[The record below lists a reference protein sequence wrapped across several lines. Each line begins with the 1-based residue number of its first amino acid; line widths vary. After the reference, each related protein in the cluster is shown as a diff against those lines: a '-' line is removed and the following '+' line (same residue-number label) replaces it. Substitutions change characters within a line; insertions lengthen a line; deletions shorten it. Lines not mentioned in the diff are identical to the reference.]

1 MKRLLAA
8 LLAAALAGSLAACGG
23 EPAREPVPPVSS
35 MELPG
40 EPEAAPPAPEPEPVP
55 PAPESAPEEAPP
67 AGSVPSAEAVSTP
80 PAAPAA
86 ALPDGFNF
94 TAGPDSGV
102 FLCGGVRVNGGSVY
116 RYSDQVAVGS
126 SWETPFH
133 LQKLE
138 PEPADEIGER
148 LSDFDVLILELED
161 DTKYTYTFYT
171 EGLEVA
177 KSLPAADAGEPVRY
191 RVDPKA
197 YAELIGLERVRMGE
211 GLWFPSWL
219 RVIRKSRVTG
229 IAFRSSDGESE
240 TVYLPDDERFDWALS
255 GLDIS
260 VRPGSAER
268 VGRESRLEGAA
279 RIDIDFATGIRY
291 RVEVNETALLVAA
304 SDMDH
309 ALRYPLKHEDTTLRE
324 LDDIAAGKMLPLTGK
339 PVVYLYPERL
349 TDVSV
354 RVDYRGSFSETIPA
368 YRDGWEVTAHP
379 GGALVD
385 RADGR
390 SYPYLFWE
398 GNTPVDWDFSEGF
411 CVAGADTERF
421 LREKLALLGLN
432 AGETAE
438 FLDYWLPEM
447 QQNACNLITFSTE
460 QYERLA
466 PMEISPAPDSLLRV
480 HMVYRGLDAPRPIRA
495 QELEGGFVRRGFT
508 VVEWGGSR
516 A

>member
-1 MKRLLAA
+1 
-8 LLAAALAGSLAACGG
+8 
-23 EPAREPVPPVSS
+23 
-35 MELPG
+35 MELPANRK
-40 EPEAAPPAPEPEPVP
+40 PRRPRRNRNPCR
-55 PAPESAPEEAPP
+55 PAPESAPGRGAARRERSLRRGSLDP
-67 AGSVPSAEAVSTP
+67 ARRSRRRASGC
-80 PAAPAA
+80 
-86 ALPDGFNF
+86 FNF

-268 VGRESRLEGAA
+268 VGREEPSRGGRADRHRLCHRHPLPRRGERNRPAGRGERHGPRAA
-279 RIDIDFATGIRY
+279 LPAQARGHD
-291 RVEVNETALLVAA
+291 
-304 SDMDH
+304 
-309 ALRYPLKHEDTTLRE
+309 
-324 LDDIAAGKMLPLTGK
+324 AAGAGRHRGGKDAPADRQAGRLPLS
-339 PVVYLYPERL
+339 R
-349 TDVSV
+349 
-354 RVDYRGSFSETIPA
+354 A
-368 YRDGWEVTAHP
+368 
-379 GGALVD
+379 
-385 RADGR
+385 ADGR
-390 SYPYLFWE
+390 VGE
-398 GNTPVDWDFSEGF
+398 GRLP
-411 CVAGADTERF
+411 
-421 LREKLALLGLN
+421 RELQRDDPRLPGRLGGHRPSGRRPRGQGGREELPLPLLGGEH
-432 AGETAE
+432 AGRLGLFRGILRGWRGHRTVSARKARPSG
-438 FLDYWLPEM
+438 PE
-447 QQNACNLITFSTE
+447 
-460 QYERLA
+460 
-466 PMEISPAPDSLLRV
+466 
-480 HMVYRGLDAPRPIRA
+480 
-495 QELEGGFVRRGFT
+495 RR
-508 VVEWGGSR
+508 
-516 A
+516 